1 MGNARQGGVRPAT
14 QSSIAIDFYYR
25 GKRCRERIKLPP
37 TARNLRYCEN
47 LLGQIKVEI
56 EKGTFDYATH
66 FPGSKRAVQVAA
78 KPAALDT
85 LEQVLTRWLAQKEPE
100 LEHSSLIGYRRI
112 VDNILVPRC
121 GTIALRDFDRIALK
135 ELVATFDESTS
146 AKRINNVLGPLRGAL
161 DEAVADDLIPSNP
174 LDGFR
179 VKRRAKA
186 NAREEVDPFTPEE
199 VQAILAACR
208 EDQVR
213 NYCQFNFATGLRTS
227 EMIGLCW
234 SDIDWRKGTVKIRRA
249 WVMGKM
255 KAPKTESGVREVQLL
270 QPAID
275 ALKAQRAHTATAGE
289 FVFHD
294 PRTHARWG
302 SDQSIRAGEWQR
314 ALRKAG
320 VRYRYPYQMRHTFA
334 SQALSAGENV
344 MWVARQMGH
353 RDWTITAKKYGRWI
367 PSMVPDA
374 GAKAAAVWNPLT
386 APLPRSLLLDGSG
399 D

>member
-1 MGNARQGGVRPAT
+1 
-14 QSSIAIDFYYR
+14 
-25 GKRCRERIKLPP
+25 
-37 TARNLRYCEN
+37 
-47 LLGQIKVEI
+47 
-56 EKGTFDYATH
+56 
-66 FPGSKRAVQVAA
+66 
-78 KPAALDT
+78 
-85 LEQVLTRWLAQKEPE
+85 
-100 LEHSSLIGYRRI
+100 
-112 VDNILVPRC
+112 
-121 GTIALRDFDRIALK
+121 
-135 ELVATFDESTS
+135 
-146 AKRINNVLGPLRGAL
+146 
-161 DEAVADDLIPSNP
+161 
-174 LDGFR
+174 
-179 VKRRAKA
+179 
-186 NAREEVDPFTPEE
+186 
-199 VQAILAACR
+199 
-208 EDQVR
+208 
-213 NYCQFNFATGLRTS
+213 
-227 EMIGLCW
+227 MIGLCW

-294 PRTHARWG
+294 PRTNARWG

-374 GAKAAAVWNPLT
+374 GAKTAEVWLAASAAANL
-386 APLPRSLLLDGSG
+386 G
-399 D
+399 

>member
-1 MGNARQGGVRPAT
+1 ASASRRKPMICSSEKRFFTSNLLLIEDWTPNRFAT
-14 QSSIAIDFYYR
+14 QSR
-25 GKRCRERIKLPP
+25 GD
-37 TARNLRYCEN
+37 
-47 LLGQIKVEI
+47 V
-56 EKGTFDYATH
+56 
-66 FPGSKRAVQVAA
+66 
-78 KPAALDT
+78 
-85 LEQVLTRWLAQKEPE
+85 
-100 LEHSSLIGYRRI
+100 
-112 VDNILVPRC
+112 
-121 GTIALRDFDRIALK
+121 
-135 ELVATFDESTS
+135 
-146 AKRINNVLGPLRGAL
+146 
-161 DEAVADDLIPSNP
+161 
-174 LDGFR
+174 
-179 VKRRAKA
+179 
-186 NAREEVDPFTPEE
+186 
-199 VQAILAACR
+199 
-208 EDQVR
+208 
-213 NYCQFNFATGLRTS
+213 ATGLRTS

-275 ALKAQRAHTATAGE
+275 ALKAQRTHTATAGE

-294 PRTHARWG
+294 PRTNARWG

-374 GAKAAAVWNPLT
+374 GAKAAAVWTL
-386 APLPRSLLLDGSG
+386 LPGKMG
-399 D
+399 